1 MFGASLVG
9 AFAVARL
16 ASGVGAAAIVTAGLG
31 TLTVAVLRRRPT
43 SAVVTGVVVAGL
55 CSLGAGVHAATR
67 HGFLSWHSV
76 AAVRTSLQAAR
87 GPLGAFHLPLVH
99 TPGIV
104 VVCTLVAGLQAV
116 AGRAVGT
123 RFPALAVV
131 PGGGLLVCSA
141 VLLPTTGAA
150 VAGLLLGGC
159 GFLVMGGQPAVIRRA
174 VILVAAVSL
183 AAGALAVL
191 WTTTGTGSGAVS
203 AGGRTDTGVTP
214 SALALAT
221 DLTGVETRDANAV
234 LFAATTP
241 VSTYWQVTALTIF
254 TGNRWVPD
262 AATEAVLQGGA
273 PTASPAPTAATG
285 PHLFAARVTVDGYVG
300 RILPVPPST
309 VAATGSP
316 APILTPSGVVARS
329 APGSGSQ
336 YVATALVPAAVA
348 DSPTESPP
356 PAADTALGPVPP
368 SVRSLAL
375 SITSPEP
382 TTLEKAEA
390 LTDFF
395 RSGRFHYSIT
405 APVPSGGNPL
415 VTFLTETRTGSCE
428 QFASAFAVLAR
439 ASGVPA
445 RVAIGFTPGR
455 SGNGT
460 TVVRGS
466 DAHAWPQVLV
476 DGSWVSFEPTPQL
489 PSGELS
495 PPGVLGPTGLGRPNP
510 TGPGT
515 IPAVSIPRPVVVGPT
530 APPATLT
537 TPPTAGRR
545 TPRPVGWIVAIVLL
559 LAVVVAA
566 LARWLSRRRSGLDR
580 VVGSW
585 RTIDRA
591 LVRRGLAR
599 PGSSTPAGHVR
610 ALSARRVSDE
620 GVATLADMDV
630 VATILQDVTY
640 GFTEI
645 GPEDVARAARA
656 GRRARRAILS
666 GSLAGST
673 RPGFVVHGE
682 ADRPVRSADDRAR

>member
-1 MFGASLVG
+1 MLGASLVG

-31 TLTVAVLRRRPT
+31 ALTVAALRRRPAL
-43 SAVVTGVVVAGL
+43 AVVAGVVVAGL
-55 CSLGAGVHAATR
+55 CSLGAGVHDATR

-76 AAVRTSLQAAR
+76 PAVRTSLRVGAR
-87 GPLGAFHLPLVH
+87 ALAAFHLPLVH

-104 VVCTLVAGLQAV
+104 VLCTLVAGLQAV
-116 AGRAVGT
+116 AGRAIGT

-131 PGGGLLVCSA
+131 PGAGLLVCSA
-141 VLLPTTGAA
+141 ILLPTTGAA
-150 VAGLLLGGC
+150 VGGLVLGGC
-159 GFLVMGGQPAVIRRA
+159 GFLVIGGQPDVVRRA
-174 VILVAAVSL
+174 VILVAAASL

-191 WTTTGTGSGAVS
+191 WTTTGTGSGAVT
-203 AGGRTDTGVTP
+203 AGGRTDAGVSP

-221 DLTGVETRDANAV
+221 DLTGVETRDANVV
-234 LFAATTP
+234 LFEATTP
-241 VSTYWQVTALTIF
+241 VSTYWQVTALTTF
-254 TGNRWVPD
+254 TGDGWVPD
-262 AATEAVLQGGA
+262 AATEAMLRGG
-273 PTASPAPTAATG
+273 PVTASPAPTASSG
-285 PHLFAARVTVDGYVG
+285 PHLFAARVTVAGYVG
-300 RILPVPPST
+300 RILPAPPST
-309 VAATGSP
+309 VAATGSS
-316 APILTPSGVVARS
+316 APVLTSSGVVATS
-329 APGSGSQ
+329 ALGPGSR
-336 YVATALVPAAVA
+336 YVATAVVPAAVA
-348 DSPTESPP
+348 DSATGSAPPT
-356 PAADTALGPVPP
+356 ADTVLGPVPP

-375 SITSPEP
+375 SVTGQEP

-405 APVPSGGNPL
+405 APAHPDGNSL
-415 VTFLTETRTGSCE
+415 VSFLTETHTGSCE

-455 SGNGT
+455 SDNGT
-460 TVVRGS
+460 TVVRGR
-466 DAHAWPQVLV
+466 DAHAWPQVLI

-515 IPAVSIPRPVVVGPT
+515 IPTVSIPKPVVVNPT
-530 APPATLT
+530 APPATLA
-537 TPPTAGRR
+537 TPPTAGHHAA
-545 TPRPVGWIVAIVLL
+545 RPVGWIVAIVLL
-559 LAVVVAA
+559 VAALAA

-585 RTIDRA
+585 KAIDRA
-591 LVRRGLAR
+591 LARRGLAR
-599 PGSSTPAGHVR
+599 PASATPAGHVR
-610 ALSARRVSDE
+610 ALSVGRVSDE
-620 GVATLADMDV
+620 AVATLADMDV

-640 GFTEI
+640 GFTEL
-645 GPEDVARAARA
+645 GPDDVARAARA
-656 GRRARRAILS
+656 SRRARRAILS

-673 RPGFVVHGE
+673 RPGFVVSGE
-682 ADRPVRSADDRAR
+682 PDRPVRSADDRPR